1 MGISINSQL
10 SINFINFYLA
20 YIAMLTLQINVMT
33 ITVIVIAA
41 IAVILALLYRL
52 GYLGGRREGKEQGKT
67 PEQVIPQYKPEQK
80 VQQRQ
85 RQGSAMPPQEVTAGQ
100 GSRVLLVESRPV
112 EIRPLQSPERPV
124 DIERIEKLI
133 RGIENELVQVL
144 KQTSADTVDVIIS
157 RINELKNYINQ
168 LERQC
173 MVQNPPFIQ
182 MGYVPS
188 SLSEFKEL
196 FRASFVGLMKGNDM
210 IEYTGGELNVGEE
223 LVRSIINYNTDF
235 MVIYSGDK
243 YIYLIKHNDY
253 SLILS
258 TEEYLDSV
266 SSGLVRLLFRR
277 FIDEVLKSGS

>member
-1 MGISINSQL
+1 
-10 SINFINFYLA
+10 
-20 YIAMLTLQINVMT
+20 MLTLQISVVT
-33 ITVIVIAA
+33 IAIIMIVA

-52 GYLGGRREGKEQGKT
+52 GYLGGRRGGKERGGET
-67 PEQVIPQYKPEQK
+67 LEQVIPQYKPEQK
-80 VQQRQ
+80 VQQVQQRQ
-85 RQGSAMPPQEVTAGQ
+85 RQGSATPQEVSAGQ

-112 EIRPLQSPERPV
+112 EIRPLQSPERPI

-133 RGIENELVQVL
+133 RGGIENELVQVL
-144 KQTSADTVDVIIS
+144 KQTSADTVDIIIS

-196 FRASFVGLMKGNDM
+196 FRASFVGLMKGNDI
-210 IEYTGGELNVGEE
+210 IEYIGGELNVNEE
-223 LVRSIINYNTDF
+223 LVRSVINYNTDF

-243 YIYLIKHNDY
+243 YIYLIKYNDY
-253 SLILS
+253 HLFYQRRS
-258 TEEYLDSV
+258 T
-266 SSGLVRLLFRR
+266 
-277 FIDEVLKSGS
+277 

>member
-1 MGISINSQL
+1 
-10 SINFINFYLA
+10 
-20 YIAMLTLQINVMT
+20 MLTLQISAIT
-33 ITVIVIAA
+33 IAVIVIVAT
-41 IAVILALLYRL
+41 AVILALLYRL
-52 GYLGGRREGKEQGKT
+52 GYLGGRRGDKERGET
-67 PEQVIPQYKPEQK
+67 LEQVIPQYKPEQK
-80 VQQRQ
+80 VQQVQQRQ
-85 RQGSAMPPQEVTAGQ
+85 RQGLTTPQEVSAGQ

-112 EIRPLQSPERPV
+112 EIRPLQSPERPI

-144 KQTSADTVDVIIS
+144 KQTSADTVDIIIS

-173 MVQNPPFIQ
+173 VVQNPPFIQ

-196 FRASFVGLMKGNDM
+196 FRASFAGLMKGNDI
-210 IEYTGGELNVGEE
+210 IEYTGELNVNEE
-223 LVRSIINYNTDF
+223 LVRSVINYNTDF
-235 MVIYSGDK
+235 MVIYSGGK
-243 YIYLIKHNDY
+243 YIYLIKYNDY

>member
-1 MGISINSQL
+1 
-10 SINFINFYLA
+10 
-20 YIAMLTLQINVMT
+20 MLTLQINVVT
-33 ITVIVIAA
+33 ITVIVIVV

-52 GYLGGRREGKEQGKT
+52 GYFKGRRERKEQGEV
-67 PEQVIPQYKPEQK
+67 PGPVSEQVIPQYKPEQK

-85 RQGSAMPPQEVTAGQ
+85 RQSSAPQEVTAGQ

-112 EIRPLQSPERPV
+112 EIKPLQSPERSI

-144 KQTSADTVDVIIS
+144 RQTSADTVDVIIS
-157 RINELKNYINQ
+157 RINELRNYIDQ

-173 MVQNPPFIQ
+173 LMQNPPFIQ

-196 FRASFVGLMKGNDM
+196 FRASFVGLMKGSDM
-210 IEYTGGELNVGEE
+210 IEYTGELSVNEE
-223 LVRSIINYNTDF
+223 LIRSAINYSTDF
-235 MVIYSGDK
+235 MVIYSSDK
-243 YIYLIKHNDY
+243 YIYLVKHNDY

-258 TEEYLDSV
+258 TEEYLDPV

-277 FIDEVLKSGS
+277 FIDEVLKPQG